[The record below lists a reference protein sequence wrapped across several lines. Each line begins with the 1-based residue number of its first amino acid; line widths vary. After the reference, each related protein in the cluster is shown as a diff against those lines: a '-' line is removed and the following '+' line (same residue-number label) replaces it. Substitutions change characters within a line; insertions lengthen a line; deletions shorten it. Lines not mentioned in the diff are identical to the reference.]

1 MHTKRNRPRKRKT
14 RRGGA
19 DVYMGM
25 GIMVALFG
33 MLGPFVMSK
42 IPSASACK
50 KKEVES

>member
-14 RRGGA
+14 RRGGT

-33 MLGPFVMSK
+33 MLGPFVMRK